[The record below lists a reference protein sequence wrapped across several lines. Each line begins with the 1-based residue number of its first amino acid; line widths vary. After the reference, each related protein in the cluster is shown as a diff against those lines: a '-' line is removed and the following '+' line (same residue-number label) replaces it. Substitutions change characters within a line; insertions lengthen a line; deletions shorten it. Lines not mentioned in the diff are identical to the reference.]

1 MNIRRDNERK
11 RKKIIIIN
19 VKKKKVDFD
28 RHKLPT

>member
-19 VKKKKVDFD
+19 VKKKVDFD